1 MENIEELKEHVKFVT
16 NLCMPGSGLEEL
28 IESSVKDDISAR
40 LFLMAVSSIR
50 DAASVKEIFSGADK
64 DYENSINKKLADMY
78 TPFDNLNKKIN
89 EANDLAVKVT
99 SANKEIRDMFQRE
112 IKQSFEREKA
122 AQEELKKQYG
132 ETLIAKDKAYDLMAE
147 KADEAERKLEGLI
160 KENEQLKNNIED
172 IKKKAQQ
179 SSIKQRVPEEQ
190 PEEPERTRLF
200 AGFKKKK
207 PKNDNA
213 AYIYETFMNEILMN
227 KDFSDEQKNF
237 LIDCLDENMPY
248 EEIKRLAKP
257 ELDVAMMKRLKTYY
271 KKRIK

>member
-28 IESSVKDDISAR
+28 IELSVKDDISAR

-50 DAASVKEIFSGADK
+50 DAASVREIFSGTDK

-132 ETLIAKDKAYDLMAE
+132 ETLIAKDKAYNLMAE

-207 PKNDNA
+207 PKNDND

-257 ELDVAMMKRLKTYY
+257 ELDVAMMKRLKIYY

>member
-16 NLCMPGSGLEEL
+16 NLCMPGGGLEEL

-50 DAASVKEIFSGADK
+50 DAASVREIFSRADK
-64 DYENSINKKLADMY
+64 DYENSINEKLADMY

-132 ETLIAKDKAYDLMAE
+132 ETLIAKDKAYNLMAE

-160 KENEQLKNNIED
+160 KENEKLKNNIED

-227 KDFSDEQKNF
+227 KDVSDEQKNF

>member
-16 NLCMPGSGLEEL
+16 NLCMPGGGLEEL

-50 DAASVKEIFSGADK
+50 DAASVREIFSRADK
-64 DYENSINKKLADMY
+64 DYENSINEKLADMY

-132 ETLIAKDKAYDLMAE
+132 DTLIAKDKAYNLMAE

>member
-16 NLCMPGSGLEEL
+16 NLCMPGGGLEEL

-50 DAASVKEIFSGADK
+50 DAASVREIFSGADK

-99 SANKEIRDMFQRE
+99 SANREIRDMFQRE

-132 ETLIAKDKAYDLMAE
+132 ETLIAKDKAYNLMAE

-190 PEEPERTRLF
+190 PEEPEHTGLL

>member
-28 IESSVKDDISAR
+28 IELSVKDDISAR

-50 DAASVKEIFSGADK
+50 DAASVREIFSGTDK

-132 ETLIAKDKAYDLMAE
+132 ETLIAKDKAYNLMAE
-147 KADEAERKLEGLI
+147 KGDEAERKLEGLI

-257 ELDVAMMKRLKTYY
+257 ELDVAMMKRLKIYY

>member
-16 NLCMPGSGLEEL
+16 NLCMPGGGLEEL

-50 DAASVKEIFSGADK
+50 DAASVRGIFSGADK

-112 IKQSFEREKA
+112 IKQSFEREKT

-132 ETLIAKDKAYDLMAE
+132 ETLIAKDKAYNLMAE
-147 KADEAERKLEGLI
+147 KADEAERKLEAII
-160 KENEQLKNNIED
+160 KENEQLKNTIED
-172 IKKKAQQ
+172 IKKKALEAV
-179 SSIKQRVPEEQ
+179 KQRVPEEQ

-237 LIDCLDENMPY
+237 LTDCLDENMPY

>member
-28 IESSVKDDISAR
+28 IELSVKDDISAR

-50 DAASVKEIFSGADK
+50 DAASVREIFSGTDK

-132 ETLIAKDKAYDLMAE
+132 ETLIAKDKAYNLMAE

-179 SSIKQRVPEEQ
+179 SSIKQRVLEEQ

-257 ELDVAMMKRLKTYY
+257 ELDVAMMKRLKIYY

>member
-28 IESSVKDDISAR
+28 IELSVKDDISAR

-50 DAASVKEIFSGADK
+50 DAASVREIFSGTDK

-132 ETLIAKDKAYDLMAE
+132 ETLIAKDKAYNLMAE

-190 PEEPERTRLF
+190 PEDPERTRLF

-257 ELDVAMMKRLKTYY
+257 ELDVAMMKRLKIYY

>member
-16 NLCMPGSGLEEL
+16 NLCMPGGGLEEL

-50 DAASVKEIFSGADK
+50 DAASVREIFSRADK
-64 DYENSINKKLADMY
+64 DYENSINEKLADMY

-132 ETLIAKDKAYDLMAE
+132 ETLIAKDKAYNLMAE

>member
-89 EANDLAVKVT
+89 EANDLAVKVI

-132 ETLIAKDKAYDLMAE
+132 ETLIAKDKAYNLMAE

>member
-50 DAASVKEIFSGADK
+50 DAASVMEIFSGADK

-99 SANKEIRDMFQRE
+99 SANREIRDMFQRE

-132 ETLIAKDKAYDLMAE
+132 ETLIAKDKAYNLMAE

-190 PEEPERTRLF
+190 PEEPEHTGLL

-213 AYIYETFMNEILMN
+213 AYIYETCMNEILMN

>member
-132 ETLIAKDKAYDLMAE
+132 ETLIAKDKAYNLMAE

-271 KKRIK
+271 KKSIN

>member
-28 IESSVKDDISAR
+28 IELSVKDDISAR

-50 DAASVKEIFSGADK
+50 DAASVREIFSGTDK

-112 IKQSFEREKA
+112 IKQLFEREKA

-132 ETLIAKDKAYDLMAE
+132 ETLIAKDKAYNLMAE

-257 ELDVAMMKRLKTYY
+257 ELDVAMMKRLKIYY

>member
-16 NLCMPGSGLEEL
+16 NLCMPGGGLEEL
-28 IESSVKDDISAR
+28 IELSVKDDISAR

-50 DAASVKEIFSGADK
+50 DAASVREIFSRADK
-64 DYENSINKKLADMY
+64 DYENSINEKLADMY

-132 ETLIAKDKAYDLMAE
+132 DTLIAKDKAYNLMAE
-147 KADEAERKLEGLI
+147 KADNAERKLEGLI
-160 KENEQLKNNIED
+160 KENEQLKNTIED
-172 IKKKAQQ
+172 IKKNAQQ

>member
-28 IESSVKDDISAR
+28 IELSVKDDISAR

-50 DAASVKEIFSGADK
+50 DAASVREIFSGTDK

-132 ETLIAKDKAYDLMAE
+132 ETLIAKDKAYNLMAE
-147 KADEAERKLEGLI
+147 KADEVERKLEGLI

-257 ELDVAMMKRLKTYY
+257 ELDVAMMKRLKIYY

>member
-16 NLCMPGSGLEEL
+16 NLCMPGGGLEEL

-50 DAASVKEIFSGADK
+50 DAASVREIFSGADK

-132 ETLIAKDKAYDLMAE
+132 DTLIAKDKAYNLMAE
-147 KADEAERKLEGLI
+147 KADEAERKLEAII
-160 KENEQLKNNIED
+160 KENEQLKNTIED

-257 ELDVAMMKRLKTYY
+257 ELDVAMMKRLKIYY

>member
-16 NLCMPGSGLEEL
+16 NLCMPGGGLEEL

-50 DAASVKEIFSGADK
+50 DAASVREIFSRADK
-64 DYENSINKKLADMY
+64 DYENSINEKLADMY

-132 ETLIAKDKAYDLMAE
+132 DTLIAKDKAYNLMAE
-147 KADEAERKLEGLI
+147 KADNAERKLEGLI
-160 KENEQLKNNIED
+160 KENEQLKNTIED
-172 IKKKAQQ
+172 IKKNAQQ

>member
-132 ETLIAKDKAYDLMAE
+132 ETLIAKDKAYNLMAE

>member
-28 IESSVKDDISAR
+28 IELSVKDDISAR

-50 DAASVKEIFSGADK
+50 DAASVREIFSGTDK

-132 ETLIAKDKAYDLMAE
+132 ETLIAKDKAYNLMAE

>member
-1 MENIEELKEHVKFVT
+1 MRIL
-16 NLCMPGSGLEEL
+16 
-28 IESSVKDDISAR
+28 
-40 LFLMAVSSIR
+40 
-50 DAASVKEIFSGADK
+50 
-64 DYENSINKKLADMY
+64 
-78 TPFDNLNKKIN
+78 
-89 EANDLAVKVT
+89 
-99 SANKEIRDMFQRE
+99 QRE

-132 ETLIAKDKAYDLMAE
+132 ETLIAKDKAYNLMAE
-147 KADEAERKLEGLI
+147 KADEAERKLETII
-160 KENEQLKNNIED
+160 KENEQLKNTIED
-172 IKKKAQQ
+172 IKKQ
-179 SSIKQRVPEEQ
+179 SSIKQRVPEER

-227 KDFSDEQKNF
+227 KYFSDEQKNF

-257 ELDVAMMKRLKTYY
+257 ELDVAMMKRLKIYY

>member
-16 NLCMPGSGLEEL
+16 NLCMPGGGLEEL

-50 DAASVKEIFSGADK
+50 DAASVREIFSRADK
-64 DYENSINKKLADMY
+64 DYENSINEKLADMY

-132 ETLIAKDKAYDLMAE
+132 ETLIAKDKAYNLMAE

-160 KENEQLKNNIED
+160 KENEKLKNNIED

>member
-16 NLCMPGSGLEEL
+16 NLCMPGGGLEEL

-50 DAASVKEIFSGADK
+50 DAASVREIFSGADK

-112 IKQSFEREKA
+112 IKQSFEREKT

-132 ETLIAKDKAYDLMAE
+132 ETLIAKDKAYNLMAE
-147 KADEAERKLEGLI
+147 KADEAERKLEAII
-160 KENEQLKNNIED
+160 KENEQFKNTIED

>member
-16 NLCMPGSGLEEL
+16 NLCMPGGGLEEL

-50 DAASVKEIFSGADK
+50 DAASVREIFSGADK

-99 SANKEIRDMFQRE
+99 SANREIRDMFQRE

-132 ETLIAKDKAYDLMAE
+132 ETLIAKDKAYNLMSE

-172 IKKKAQQ
+172 IKKNAQQ

-190 PEEPERTRLF
+190 PEEPEHTGLF

-257 ELDVAMMKRLKTYY
+257 EIDVAMMKRLKTYY

>member
-132 ETLIAKDKAYDLMAE
+132 ETLIAKDKAYNLMAE

-248 EEIKRLAKP
+248 EEIKRIAKP

>member
-50 DAASVKEIFSGADK
+50 DAASVREIFSGADK

-132 ETLIAKDKAYDLMAE
+132 ETLIAKDKAYNLMAE

-160 KENEQLKNNIED
+160 KENEQLKYNIED

-237 LIDCLDENMPY
+237 LIDCLDETMPY

>member
-1 MENIEELKEHVKFVT
+1 MENFVELKEHVKFVT
-16 NLCMPGSGLEEL
+16 NLCMPGGGLEEL

-50 DAASVKEIFSGADK
+50 DAASVREIFSRADK
-64 DYENSINKKLADMY
+64 DYENSINEKLADMY

-132 ETLIAKDKAYDLMAE
+132 DTLIAKDKAYNLMAE
-147 KADEAERKLEGLI
+147 KADNAERKLEGLI
-160 KENEQLKNNIED
+160 KENEQLKNTIED
-172 IKKKAQQ
+172 IKKNAQQ

>member
-1 MENIEELKEHVKFVT
+1 MSISLNIDLKLNTIHELEVITPLVFLFLKSCLILIKNMKGVKMSKKQYKSLDYNSRVVLEQLLKAGYSKKDIAVTIGVSYYTILRELK
-16 NLCMPGSGLEEL
+16 
-28 IESSVKDDISAR
+28 
-40 LFLMAVSSIR
+40 
-50 DAASVKEIFSGADK
+50 
-64 DYENSINKKLADMY
+64 INNMTALTY
-78 TPFDNLNKKIN
+78 N
-89 EANDLAVKVT
+89 
-99 SANKEIRDMFQRE
+99 
-112 IKQSFEREKA
+112 

-132 ETLIAKDKAYDLMAE
+132 ETLIAKDKAYNLMAE
-147 KADEAERKLEGLI
+147 KADEAERKLEAII
-160 KENEQLKNNIED
+160 KENEQLKNTIED

-190 PEEPERTRLF
+190 PEEPEHTGLF

>member
-16 NLCMPGSGLEEL
+16 NLCMPGGGLEEL

-50 DAASVKEIFSGADK
+50 DAASVRGIFSGADK

-132 ETLIAKDKAYDLMAE
+132 ETLIAKDKAYNLMAE
-147 KADEAERKLEGLI
+147 KADEAERKLEAII
-160 KENEQLKNNIED
+160 KENEQLKNTIED
-172 IKKKAQQ
+172 IKKKALEAV
-179 SSIKQRVPEEQ
+179 KQRVPEEQ

-237 LIDCLDENMPY
+237 LTDCLDENMPY

>member
-16 NLCMPGSGLEEL
+16 NLCMPGGGLEEL

-50 DAASVKEIFSGADK
+50 DAASVRGIFSGADK

-99 SANKEIRDMFQRE
+99 SANREIRDMFQRE
-112 IKQSFEREKA
+112 IKQSFEREKT

-132 ETLIAKDKAYDLMAE
+132 ETLIAKDKAYNLMAE
-147 KADEAERKLEGLI
+147 KADEAERKLEAII
-160 KENEQLKNNIED
+160 KENEQLKNTIED
-172 IKKKAQQ
+172 IKKKALEAV
-179 SSIKQRVPEEQ
+179 KQRVPEEQ

-237 LIDCLDENMPY
+237 LTDCLDENIPY

>member
-28 IESSVKDDISAR
+28 IELSVKDDISAR

-50 DAASVKEIFSGADK
+50 DAASVREIFSGTDK

-112 IKQSFEREKA
+112 IKQTFEREKA

-132 ETLIAKDKAYDLMAE
+132 ETLIAKDKAYNLMAE

-257 ELDVAMMKRLKTYY
+257 ELDVAMMKRLKIYY

>member
-28 IESSVKDDISAR
+28 IELSVKDDISAR

-50 DAASVKEIFSGADK
+50 DAASVREIFSGTDK

-132 ETLIAKDKAYDLMAE
+132 ETLIAKDKAYNLMAE

-213 AYIYETFMNEILMN
+213 AYIYETFMDEILMN

-257 ELDVAMMKRLKTYY
+257 ELDVAMMKRLKIYY

>member
-28 IESSVKDDISAR
+28 IELSVKDDISAR

-50 DAASVKEIFSGADK
+50 DAASVREIFSGTDK
-64 DYENSINKKLADMY
+64 D

-132 ETLIAKDKAYDLMAE
+132 ETLIAKDKAYNLMAE

-179 SSIKQRVPEEQ
+179 SSIKQRVLEEQ

-257 ELDVAMMKRLKTYY
+257 ELDVAMMKRLKIYY

>member
-50 DAASVKEIFSGADK
+50 DAASVREIFSGADK

-132 ETLIAKDKAYDLMAE
+132 ETLIAKDKAYNLMAE
-147 KADEAERKLEGLI
+147 KADEAERKLETII
-160 KENEQLKNNIED
+160 KENEKFKNTIED

-190 PEEPERTRLF
+190 PEEPEHTGLL

>member
-28 IESSVKDDISAR
+28 IELSVKDDISAR
-40 LFLMAVSSIR
+40 LFLMADSSIR
-50 DAASVKEIFSGADK
+50 DAASVREIFSGTDK

-132 ETLIAKDKAYDLMAE
+132 ETLIAKDKAYNLMAE

-257 ELDVAMMKRLKTYY
+257 ELDVAMMKRLKIYY

>member
-50 DAASVKEIFSGADK
+50 DAASVREIFSGADK

-132 ETLIAKDKAYDLMAE
+132 ETLIAKDKAYNLMAE

-190 PEEPERTRLF
+190 PEEPEHTGLL

>member
-16 NLCMPGSGLEEL
+16 NLCMPGGGLEEL

-50 DAASVKEIFSGADK
+50 DAASVREIFSRADK
-64 DYENSINKKLADMY
+64 DYENSINEKLADMY

-132 ETLIAKDKAYDLMAE
+132 DTLIAKDKAYNLMAE
-147 KADEAERKLEGLI
+147 KADNAERKLEGLI
-160 KENEQLKNNIED
+160 KENEQLKNTIED
-172 IKKKAQQ
+172 IKKNAQQ

-190 PEEPERTRLF
+190 PEEPEHTELF